1 MYNDHINREKET
13 KVTKFNAFDRKNLKA
28 LRAEMEVV
36 LQKYGVSSNLEFAV
50 GAIKFSSAEVEVK
63 ITAKIQGAK
72 TFKDVMLESR
82 VKSLG
87 LVMEK
92 NGARLV
98 RYDTKKFKFPFIYE
112 KGGKLY
118 KTSEDS
124 ARLMFAA

>member
-1 MYNDHINREKET
+1 M
-13 KVTKFNAFDRKNLKA
+13 TKFNAFDRSNLKA
-28 LRAEMEVV
+28 LQAEMAAV
-36 LQKYGVSSNLEFAV
+36 LNKYGVSSNLEFTV
-50 GAIKFSSAEVEVK
+50 GSMKFSSAEVEIKV
-63 ITAKIQGAK
+63 TAKIQGAK
-72 TFKDVMLESR
+72 TFKDTILESR
-82 VKSLG
+82 VKTLG

-118 KTSEDS
+118 KTTEDH